1 MSDDKANRG
10 GADRSRVAGG
20 ERYEVDYFAKR
31 HGITVAQAEAL
42 VKEHGNS
49 REKLDAAAGKL
60 KLG

>member
-20 ERYEVDYFAKR
+20 EGYEVDYFAKK
-31 HGITVAQAEAL
+31 HGITVAQAQAL
-42 VKEHGNS
+42 IKQHGNN

-60 KLG
+60 RRG